1 MTIIQSILVAIIQG
15 LTEFLPVSSSAHIV
29 IMTSI
34 YKLFTNKEISMTS
47 QEEIFFAI
55 IIHLGTLI
63 SILTYFKKDILSII
77 KGLIEGIRTK
87 NFNTPEALYGIY
99 NSRHINNSINSVS
112 IKGYSRESDVGSIYC
127 GYIFSIYRNNFIIK

>member
-99 NSRHINNSINSVS
+99 I
-112 IKGYSRESDVGSIYC
+112 
-127 GYIFSIYRNNFIIK
+127 